1 MNSASG
7 FSLKHSPP
15 DRRRGERRTSPEL
28 AAYLWI
34 GTLPKQASVR
44 DISSTGVYV
53 LTRERWSPGD
63 TVSMT
68 LQRKGPLEG
77 SFERRVAVQARAV
90 RWGDDGIGM
99 SFVLPTGMDLRLWQS
114 PLKSASEQ
122 TEPEDILREFRVA
135 SALAFLQRISPGAI
149 DEASRLLREGL
160 SNFRVASALEI
171 ALNAERMLSFA
182 PNADRLRAP
191 SSTVLRILEDGS
203 WADAES
209 TQHLWA
215 GLLTTSC
222 TMSGRD
228 ESNLS
233 FVNLLCQLTSSHVRI
248 LSVACTKATKF
259 MAGLERISSRPI
271 TLSAKQM
278 SEITG
283 SRDLIRIQ
291 RDLEYLSDLGLLT
304 ANRQS
309 TSFTPIEGTQIA
321 PTSLGLQL
329 YARCSGHRGAAQEF
343 YGVSTSQL
351 PGSPGEP
358 ELSIIDKTPS

>member
-1 MNSASG
+1 MNSATAS
-7 FSLKHSPP
+7 SLKQSPQ

-44 DISSTGVYV
+44 DISSTGVYL
-53 LTRERWSPGD
+53 LTRERWTPGD
-63 TVSMT
+63 LVSLT
-68 LQRKGPLEG
+68 LQRRGPLEG

-90 RWGDDGIGM
+90 RWGEDGIAL
-99 SFVLPTGMDLRLWQS
+99 SFVLPSGMDLRLWES
-114 PLKSASEQ
+114 PLKSAAEQ
-122 TEPEDILREFRVA
+122 TDPEDILREFRVA
-135 SALAFLQRISPGAI
+135 SALAFLQRISPGASE
-149 DEASRLLREGL
+149 EAARLLREGL

-171 ALNAERMLSFA
+171 ALNAERMISFA
-182 PNADRLRAP
+182 PDADRLRAP
-191 SSTVLRILEDGS
+191 ASIVLRILEDGS
-203 WADAES
+203 WADAEA

-222 TMSGRD
+222 SLSGRD

-248 LSVACTKATKF
+248 LSAACTKASKF
-259 MAGLERISSRPI
+259 MAGLERISSRPV
-271 TLSAKQM
+271 TLSSREM
-278 SEITG
+278 ISITG

-304 ANRQS
+304 NNSQS
-309 TSFTPIEGTQIA
+309 RSFSTIDGTELA

-343 YGVSTSQL
+343 YGVSTSQVTRRR
-351 PGSPGEP
+351 P
-358 ELSIIDKTPS
+358 ELLTPDKASH